1 MGFSSF
7 PRQGNA
13 AVPKRLR
20 GLVLTLALGLWLT
33 PGLSLTPSVAADGPF
48 LLTEQGVPL
57 GAVTSSGPSGD
68 LRIRVDLAGDT
79 PQATYVWAIVAGAH
93 LRQRTNDGF
102 WIDWSGRTEDL
113 IDNRFPVENGGVTF
127 KLLDEHLGP
136 DNQGISLWVGYR
148 VGDTVKRGYLGVT
161 PGSGS

>member
-1 MGFSSF
+1 MELSSF

-13 AVPKRLR
+13 AVLKRTL
-20 GLVLTLALGLWLT
+20 GFVLTVVCGLGLA
-33 PGLSLTPSVAADGPF
+33 PAFAADGPF
-48 LLTEQGVPL
+48 KLSENGESL
-57 GAVTSSGPSGD
+57 GSVTSSGPSGD
-68 LRIRVDLAGDT
+68 LRVRVDLAGDT
-79 PQATYVWAIVAGAH
+79 PQATYVWAVIGGAH

-102 WIDWSGRTEDL
+102 WIDWSGRTDDL

-127 KLLDEHLGP
+127 KLLDEHLGS

-148 VGDTVKRGYLGVT
+148 VGDVVKRGYLGIT

>member
-1 MGFSSF
+1 MGLFSF

-13 AVPKRLR
+13 AVPKRSR
-20 GLVLTLALGLWLT
+20 GFVPALALGLCLGMGLT
-33 PGLSLTPSVAADGPF
+33 PAFAAADGPVT
-48 LLTEQGVPL
+48 LSEQGVPL

-79 PQATYVWAIVAGAH
+79 PQATYVWALVAGAH

-113 IDNRFPVENGGVTF
+113 IDNRFPVENGTVTF
-127 KLLDEHLGP
+127 KLLDEHLGS

-148 VGDTVKRGYLGVT
+148 VGDMVKRGYLGIT